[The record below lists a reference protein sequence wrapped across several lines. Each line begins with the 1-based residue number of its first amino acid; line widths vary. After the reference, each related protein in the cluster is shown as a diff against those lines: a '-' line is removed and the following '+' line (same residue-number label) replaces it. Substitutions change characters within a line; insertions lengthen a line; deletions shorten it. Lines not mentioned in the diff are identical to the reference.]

1 MPHFIDISVSS
12 KHITV
17 RTYEAISRTNIDLSM
32 VDKLP
37 DSEDKNAYHQLLV
50 SAEVAISI
58 RAQDDLDDHPVIK
71 GERTGL

>member
-1 MPHFIDISVSS
+1 
-12 KHITV
+12 
-17 RTYEAISRTNIDLSM
+17 M